1 MYYRIQNDSSCQYLV
16 HHGILGMKWGTV
28 NGPPYPLSVKN
39 AHSSRE
45 RAYAKKTGTK
55 LGKSSGLGDNGGIR
69 QLNSSRSVK
78 KNTSTRH
85 LNSSRSVNKNAS
97 TRTRSNLSVS
107 SAVNTGRKY
116 LSKAQSNGKRTLADI
131 RNELNSTLLLG
142 QNRVDTYLKA
152 GTEFKRVQTSKE
164 FENHAYYATYKKH
177 DTNEYAALF
186 GRNLQR
192 RAAREGIK
200 NQKVYQMTL
209 QANKRIRVPST
220 KNAANVAA
228 GLLRDDEFKSNLL
241 KSIDDSQKKMKR
253 PNQLALFQ
261 TAKNILRR
269 KDASKLSDS
278 EKATVY
284 KALNLSLTN
293 HESYENDVQDKFYG
307 ALKKKGYGALVDLND
322 QSYSSYHAKRPMIVF
337 DTDSTSAKSARNLTN
352 KETEGIYHRYNT
364 ERLIKDSISTGLS
377 AIGNYGKYGKE
388 YLSEYFHKSRNTR
401 RDYR

>member
-1 MYYRIQNDSSCQYLV
+1 
-16 HHGILGMKWGTV
+16 MKWGTV

-69 QLNSSRSVK
+69 QLHSSKSVK
-78 KNTSTRH
+78 KNTSTR
-85 LNSSRSVNKNAS
+85 A
-97 TRTRSNLSVS
+97 RSNLSVS

-152 GTEFKRVQTSKE
+152 GTEFKRVQTSEE
-164 FENHAYYATYKKH
+164 FENHPYYATYKKH

-209 QANKRIRVPST
+209 QTNKRLRVPSM
-220 KNAANVAA
+220 KNAANITAR
-228 GLLRDDEFKSNLL
+228 LLRDDEFKSNLL
-241 KSIDDSQKKMKR
+241 KSLDDSQQKMKR

-261 TAKNILRR
+261 TAKNIIRR

-278 EKATVY
+278 EKATIY

-293 HESYENDVQDKFYG
+293 HESYENDVQDKFYK
-307 ALKKKGYGALVDLND
+307 ALQKKGYGALVDLND

-337 DTDSTSAKSARNLTN
+337 DTGSTSVKSTRNLTN
-352 KETEGIYHRYNT
+352 KETEGMYHRYNT

-388 YLSEYFHKSRNTR
+388 HLNEYFYKSRNTR

>member
-1 MYYRIQNDSSCQYLV
+1 MYYRIQNDSSSQYLV

-69 QLNSSRSVK
+69 QLNSSKSVK
-78 KNTSTRH
+78 KNT
-85 LNSSRSVNKNAS
+85 S

-116 LSKAQSNGKRTLADI
+116 LSKAQSNGKRTVADI

-142 QNRVDTYLKA
+142 RNRVDTYLKA
-152 GTEFKRVQTSKE
+152 GTEFKRVQTSKN

-192 RAAREGIK
+192 RAAKEGIE

-209 QANKRIRVPST
+209 QSNKRIRVPST
-220 KNAANVAA
+220 KNAANIAA
-228 GLLRDDEFKSNLL
+228 GLLSDKTFKSDLW
-241 KSIDDSQKKMKR
+241 KSLDDSQKKMKR

-261 TAKNILRR
+261 TAKNIIRR
-269 KDASKLSDS
+269 SNTSDLSDS
-278 EKATVY
+278 EKSTVY

-293 HESYENDVQDKFYG
+293 HESYENNVQDKFYK
-307 ALKKKGYGALVDLND
+307 ALKENGYGALVDLND

-337 DTDSTSAKSARNLTN
+337 DTDSTSVKNTRELTN
-352 KETEGIYHRYNT
+352 KETEGAYHLYNA

-377 AIGNYGKYGKE
+377 AIGNYGKYGTE
-388 YLSEYFHKSRNTR
+388 YLNEYFSKSRKTR